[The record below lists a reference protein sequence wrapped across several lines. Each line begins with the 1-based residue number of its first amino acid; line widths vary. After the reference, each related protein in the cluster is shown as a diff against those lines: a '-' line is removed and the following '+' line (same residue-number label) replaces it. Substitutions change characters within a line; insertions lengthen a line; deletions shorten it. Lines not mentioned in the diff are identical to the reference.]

1 MALSKYTSDIKFID
15 QNEELVF
22 NYLSNFDNFSHY
34 LNESVLDKVS
44 QQVPQ
49 IKVTDFESDN
59 DSCRFNITGMGQS
72 EIRIV
77 NREPF
82 KTIKIE
88 SSGKL
93 PVEITFWI
101 QLMAVTPSQTK
112 MKLTLHAEMG
122 MMIKMMA
129 GKKLEAGINQLAD
142 MLAQLP
148 YR

>member
-15 QNEELVF
+15 QNEEVVF
-22 NYLSNFDNFSHY
+22 NYLSNFDNFSQY